1 MYGEGAMSLF
11 SKGER
16 HSLTKIIRRFRW
28 RCKTVFEQLIK
39 RQPCTNL
46 QMTKRLKL
54 LRSCSLAKQM
64 FGSQHRRIW
73 RAKPVI
79 NYVKHC
85 G

>member
-1 MYGEGAMSLF
+1 MYGKGAMSLF

-16 HSLTKIIRRFRW
+16 HSLTKILRRFRW

-46 QMTKRLKL
+46 QMSKRLKH
-54 LRSCSLAKQM
+54 SGSLAKQM